1 MGLQGVVGHS
11 GPATVGLT
19 WVQSVSSEQVE
30 PSPGEVR
37 VGSGVQEWPAP
48 GVTLAGLCGGQ
59 GGPRTGSMQGR
70 ETSLSK
76 LKRAEI
82 RCSMLS
88 YCNRGK
94 PGINDREDF
103 DKFTNM

>member
-37 VGSGVQEWPAP
+37 VGSGVQE
-48 GVTLAGLCGGQ
+48 
-59 GGPRTGSMQGR
+59 
-70 ETSLSK
+70 
-76 LKRAEI
+76 
-82 RCSMLS
+82 
-88 YCNRGK
+88 
-94 PGINDREDF
+94 
-103 DKFTNM
+103 